1 MYAYLVVVEI
11 ILFMGFFLLLFGAN
25 PSASFTDWVYRS
37 LDRAMEPF
45 RGIFTPIELGT
56 TAGNDVQSVFE
67 TSVLFAMIVYGIVAI
82 AEHALITWL
91 SNRMY
96 RLEAEE
102 DQLLYQASL
111 DEETA
116 RLRADVTAAD
126 ARGPTTI
133 RRESAADDRTAS
145 ELAGLIGLDTIVDL
159 QVVRVGERVDRL
171 GSLELFGRSDLRRAT
186 AKAMPRPRS
195 FST

>member
-1 MYAYLVVVEI
+1 MTTSTAELEGHGQRATRRVLLWMSRALSYFVYAYLVVVEI

-82 AEHALITWL
+82 AVHALITWL

-116 RLRADVTAAD
+116 RLRADATAAD
-126 ARGPTTI
+126 AAVRPPSGGNQPPTTGPLP
-133 RRESAADDRTAS
+133 SSPA
-145 ELAGLIGLDTIVDL
+145 
-159 QVVRVGERVDRL
+159 
-171 GSLELFGRSDLRRAT
+171 
-186 AKAMPRPRS
+186 
-195 FST
+195 